1 MDVLND
7 DRRKLQNR
15 IDIVGHY
22 PRRYRLVF
30 SVDKTKVTVTGSK
43 HDVNYYKDVPI
54 WFLNK
59 EQIKVT
65 ETNEH
70 LWLIV
75 SGENAKYINS
85 SGSWNINCKT
95 VQRSGVSALLIRP
108 TVMEPITN
116 FQRKTRW
123 EFLKQS
129 KYSPVAPLYFIVGEL
144 PLEANL
150 HIDVLILFWN
160 FWSNPFETTKYTLM
174 MSRRCQGKQTWNF
187 L

>member
-1 MDVLND
+1 MLQNLSGDFQEYKGSRQGHKRVAGNFIAYINPYLEAANSSNLGFNIHPHCVSAFCIVDVLND

-54 WFLNK
+54 WSLNK

-75 SGENAKYINS
+75 SGENAKFHQQFRFLEYKLQDGTKIRCVRSPDKTNS
-85 SGSWNINCKT
+85 DG
-95 VQRSGVSALLIRP
+95 AD
-108 TVMEPITN
+108 
-116 FQRKTRW
+116 
-123 EFLKQS
+123 
-129 KYSPVAPLYFIVGEL
+129 
-144 PLEANL
+144 
-150 HIDVLILFWN
+150 H
-160 FWSNPFETTKYTLM
+160 
-174 MSRRCQGKQTWNF
+174 
-187 L
+187 

>member
-1 MDVLND
+1 MKDKAMPGGQKVSFTAIHKND
-7 DRRKLQNR
+7 TFPFHTYALADDPRKLQNR

-59 EQIKVT
+59 EQIKVN

-75 SGENAKYINS
+75 SGENAKFHQQFRFLEYKLQDGTKIRCVRSPYKTNS
-85 SGSWNINCKT
+85 DG
-95 VQRSGVSALLIRP
+95 AD
-108 TVMEPITN
+108 
-116 FQRKTRW
+116 
-123 EFLKQS
+123 
-129 KYSPVAPLYFIVGEL
+129 
-144 PLEANL
+144 
-150 HIDVLILFWN
+150 H
-160 FWSNPFETTKYTLM
+160 
-174 MSRRCQGKQTWNF
+174 
-187 L
+187 